1 MKKNKFDNMD
11 FSEIKNKSKK
21 ELQALLTEQKNE
33 LRQLRFK
40 IQSQQLKQVN
50 KIKIVKKIIARI
62 NTVLTK
68 AI

>member
-1 MKKNKFDNMD
+1 MD

>member
-1 MKKNKFDNMD
+1 MD
-11 FSEIKNKSKK
+11 FSELKNKTKK
-21 ELQALLTEQKNE
+21 ELNELLVEQKNE

-50 KIKIVKKIIARI
+50 KVKIVKKIVARI
-62 NTVLTK
+62 NTLLIK

>member
-1 MKKNKFDNMD
+1 MDFLELKNKT
-11 FSEIKNKSKK
+11 KK
-21 ELQALLTEQKNE
+21 ELNELLAEQKNE

-62 NTVLTK
+62 NTLLIK